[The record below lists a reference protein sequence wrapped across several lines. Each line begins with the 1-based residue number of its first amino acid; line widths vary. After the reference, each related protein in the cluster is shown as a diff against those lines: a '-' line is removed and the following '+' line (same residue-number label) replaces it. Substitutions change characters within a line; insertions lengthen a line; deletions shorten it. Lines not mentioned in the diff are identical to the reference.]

1 MRLQRKAVERQKVSE
16 EIQSGGE
23 GDSKEKKAAQYGG
36 GWAKHAYGDMH
47 PLSNRRQRRQS
58 KQELASGRTRIK
70 STLKKGKNKPGKPTR
85 RHLLDRLA
93 PIEKRIKEEIEYLN
107 KRKPELRVPP
117 PGAPWVY
124 HCSWVSGLRSLARYL
139 EERNKL
145 RAEFTKNGYE
155 LP

>member
-1 MRLQRKAVERQKVSE
+1 MLGVRLQRKAVERQKVSE

-107 KRKPELRVPP
+107 KRKPELTGSRNTSRRCARRPRV
-117 PGAPWVY
+117 
-124 HCSWVSGLRSLARYL
+124 LATSTTAASAADCAR
-139 EERNKL
+139 
-145 RAEFTKNGYE
+145 
-155 LP
+155 